1 MIERVQYNAAL
12 AITGAILGTSQQKIY
27 NELALESLRFRRWF
41 RRLCVFYEI
50 KIIQLPSYLYE
61 LVPKSD
67 HNCST
72 RNFNHIDPYYCRTYI
87 FKYSFFPYTIVEW
100 SKLDANFKNVK
111 SCMCLRNYLL
121 KIGRPL
127 QNSIFKD
134 LYPLGIKFLTRLRL
148 GLSHLNEHKFKHN
161 FQKCLNPLCSC
172 SLEVASTIHFFLHCH
187 FFFLTNSDKSS

>member
-27 NELALESLRFRRWF
+27 NELALESLRFRRWC

-50 KIIQLPSYLYE
+50 KIIQLPSYLSE

-87 FKYSFFPYTIVEW
+87 FKYSFFHIQ
-100 SKLDANFKNVK
+100 
-111 SCMCLRNYLL
+111 LL
-121 KIGRPL
+121 NGTNLIIILKMLSLACVLEI
-127 QNSIFKD
+127 
-134 LYPLGIKFLTRLRL
+134 LY
-148 GLSHLNEHKFKHN
+148 
-161 FQKCLNPLCSC
+161 
-172 SLEVASTIHFFLHCH
+172 
-187 FFFLTNSDKSS
+187 

>member
-50 KIIQLPSYLYE
+50 KIIQLPSYLHE

-72 RNFNHIDPYYCRTYI
+72 RNFNHIDPYYCRTYLNI
-87 FKYSFFPYTIVEW
+87 PFFHIQ
-100 SKLDANFKNVK
+100 LLNGANL
-111 SCMCLRNYLL
+111 MLTL
-121 KIGRPL
+121 KM
-127 QNSIFKD
+127 
-134 LYPLGIKFLTRLRL
+134 
-148 GLSHLNEHKFKHN
+148 LSLA
-161 FQKCLNPLCSC
+161 C
-172 SLEVASTIHFFLHCH
+172 V
-187 FFFLTNSDKSS
+187 

>member
-50 KIIQLPSYLYE
+50 KITQLPSYLYE

-72 RNFNHIDPYYCRTYI
+72 RNFNHIDPYYCRTYLNI
-87 FKYSFFPYTIVEW
+87 PFFHIQ
-100 SKLDANFKNVK
+100 LLNGANL
-111 SCMCLRNYLL
+111 MLTL
-121 KIGRPL
+121 KM
-127 QNSIFKD
+127 
-134 LYPLGIKFLTRLRL
+134 
-148 GLSHLNEHKFKHN
+148 LSLA
-161 FQKCLNPLCSC
+161 C
-172 SLEVASTIHFFLHCH
+172 V
-187 FFFLTNSDKSS
+187 

>member
-27 NELALESLRFRRWF
+27 NELAFESLRFRRWF

-50 KIIQLPSYLYE
+50 KIIQLPSYLSE

-87 FKYSFFPYTIVEW
+87 FKYSFFHIQ
-100 SKLDANFKNVK
+100 
-111 SCMCLRNYLL
+111 LL
-121 KIGRPL
+121 NGTNLIIILKMLSLACVLEI
-127 QNSIFKD
+127 
-134 LYPLGIKFLTRLRL
+134 LY
-148 GLSHLNEHKFKHN
+148 
-161 FQKCLNPLCSC
+161 
-172 SLEVASTIHFFLHCH
+172 
-187 FFFLTNSDKSS
+187 